1 MEVINLPYRSA
12 ILIWRVVSFQF
23 TILNAFKF
31 TLEALVQ
38 FQPVRLLYSLVI
50 PVNYWAFLVQRFRKG
65 GVVKCHEIDTE
76 TTLVC

>member
-31 TLEALVQ
+31 TLGALVQ
-38 FQPVRLLYSLVI
+38 FQPVRLSMMTINYDMHYPSLAKLLGFFSTAI
-50 PVNYWAFLVQRFRKG
+50 
-65 GVVKCHEIDTE
+65 
-76 TTLVC
+76 